1 MMLLLNF
8 KHRGEPNN
16 LWDLKHMLM
25 ALCLI
30 AMLNRKGLKHFPMC
44 FGNLR
49 AIKIVFQRINLQ
61 LYLQR
66 YFQRMGRAC
75 VPPCSACSVRAERR
89 ASAQSPTSRQPLAH
103 LHCSA
108 VTHRCRDT
116 ARELREGAVS
126 VAPFWTGDIKAL
138 LKSLLCRGGRQLWRL
153 LASMTEGTLRV
164 MSFSWRASLKRKRK
178 RKGLVTGRISV
189 LPDLCALLNKRSSTK
204 KMGLAPMGRQ
214 AVCLKP

>member
-1 MMLLLNF
+1 
-8 KHRGEPNN
+8 
-16 LWDLKHMLM
+16 M
-25 ALCLI
+25 AT
-30 AMLNRKGLKHFPMC
+30 LNRKGLKHFPMC

-49 AIKIVFQRINLQ
+49 AIKIVFQRIK

-75 VPPCSACSVRAERR
+75 VPPCSACSGRAERR
-89 ASAQSPTSRQPLAH
+89 VECRSPTPKQPLAH
-103 LHCSA
+103 LRCSA

-116 ARELREGAVS
+116 ACELREGVVS
-126 VAPFWTGDIKAL
+126 VAPFWTVDIKAL
-138 LKSLLCRGGRQLWRL
+138 LKSLLCRGGRQLWRF

-164 MSFSWRASLKRKRK
+164 MSFPWRASLKCNRK
-178 RKGLVTGRISV
+178 RKGLVAGQISV